1 MAIEDGDRSIIN
13 TIYDVDKSPLA
24 YSDVAENSVSKH
36 SPYFTEQEKSV
47 IQYSCK

>member
-13 TIYDVDKSPLA
+13 TIYEVDKSPLV
-24 YSDVAENSVSKH
+24 YSDVAENSKY